1 MLGSS
6 NILGP
11 ISSADTT
18 NVSSEK
24 VQAVFE
30 AGAAI
35 SVGMVVMLAGSDTT
49 GKKVIKTTT
58 TIANCANLVVGI
70 YEGLGGTGAE
80 TTTSGA
86 TGRDAVT
93 GDTIYVTR
101 YGKAAA
107 LVDGTTGAATTDGL
121 ILTMSTATAG
131 VLNRQTT
138 AVTNGVGHPFKALQ
152 ANSGAA
158 GGTISAVFVDL

>member
-6 NILGP
+6 NIQGP

-18 NVSSEK
+18 NFAGEK
-24 VQAVFE
+24 IQVVCE

-35 SVGMVVMLAGSDTT
+35 SVGNTVMLAGSDTT

-70 YEGLGGTGAE
+70 YEGVGGTGSE

-86 TGRDAVT
+86 SGRDAVA

-138 AVTNGVGHPFKALQ
+138 AVTNGVGHPFVALQ

-158 GGTISAVFVDL
+158 SGTISAVFVRL